1 MQFEVQFTVAISN
14 MVSSRLGHFE
24 GKFTV
29 AISDLVDSRL
39 CHFEGKFTLAIIDLV
54 GSRLGQ
60 FEVQFTVAITII
72 RQFILF
78 NIEKMMYMLISNV
91 STLWLKLSFLFI
103 HFTYFS
109 LFFVLF
115 YFV

>member
-29 AISDLVDSRL
+29 AISDLVGSRL
-39 CHFEGKFTLAIIDLV
+39 CHFEGKFTVAIIDLV
-54 GSRLGQ
+54 VSRLGQ
-60 FEVQFTVAITII
+60 FEVQFTVDITII

-78 NIEKMMYMLISNV
+78 NYLRRMMFMLISNV
-91 STLWLKLSFLFI
+91 STLWLKLSFFLSILHIFLSFLFCFI
-103 HFTYFS
+103 
-109 LFFVLF
+109 
-115 YFV
+115 